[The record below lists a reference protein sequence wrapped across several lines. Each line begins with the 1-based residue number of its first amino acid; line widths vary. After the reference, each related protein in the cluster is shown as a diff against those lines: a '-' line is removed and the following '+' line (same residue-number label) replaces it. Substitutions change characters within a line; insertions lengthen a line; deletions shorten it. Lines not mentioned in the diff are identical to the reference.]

1 MSPLAIC
8 PADWPSA
15 SYGNIRSTLLS
26 LKWQEHDGQ
35 TFLTPSGEYAVFF
48 EHGKWLMTREADFEF
63 LVEMGKGETREEL
76 CELLMTL
83 GLMPEPQAYSEADEC
98 DRKYHEMVEGA

>member
-15 SYGNIRSTLLS
+15 SYGNIRSTLIS
-26 LKWQEHDGQ
+26 LKWQEHDNQ
-35 TFLTPSGEYAVFF
+35 VFLMPDGYYAVFF
-48 EHGKWLMTREADFEF
+48 SKGKWVCTREEDFEF

-83 GLMPEPQAYSEADEC
+83 GLMPEPQAYSADDEG
-98 DRKYHEMVEGA
+98 DRKYHEIAEGA